1 GLPGFYYGTPL
12 PGTPLSP
19 TSSGVVSG
27 SPTRGTSGGS
37 GGGGGG
43 GGGGGTRGPSSGVAG
58 GTSNASLQP
67 PSPSRLNPLAQPWA
81 TPFMARD
88 SNAPG
93 MMGGVGVGGGTPASV
108 AQGGMHRANGGGV
121 NTGGV
126 DGSAT
131 PLGSSANGALNGT
144 GGTTPPPSASVT
156 GSTVTP
162 SSAGQASPAHGNDD
176 NLANDAGEEVAL
188 AAVERTLV
196 NRTPKRPVKSSL
208 PSLANAGFAPQRA
221 PTTSTTA
228 DSSVAGSED
237 HRRVAD

>member
-1 GLPGFYYGTPL
+1 
-12 PGTPLSP
+12 
-19 TSSGVVSG
+19 
-27 SPTRGTSGGS
+27 
-37 GGGGGG
+37 
-43 GGGGGTRGPSSGVAG
+43 
-58 GTSNASLQP
+58 
-67 PSPSRLNPLAQPWA
+67 
-81 TPFMARD
+81 
-88 SNAPG
+88 G

-237 HRRVAD
+237 HRRVADGDTGAADLAALPAVRGSPTGGLVSAGDPLVSPSRFSSNKGRRGGGRSFRSRPPESSQGQMENHSSTVLGEGSHTSLG